1 MSIFWAIYLT
11 VSVSILV
18 FLTGILVTTGGFDDA
33 RDILLIAVF
42 VVFVSLS
49 WMVIIPVSAY
59 VLVNC
64 QEWLKELTNG
74 DPSDKE
80 EPVTSEEES

>member
-1 MSIFWAIYLT
+1 MSIFWAIYLA

-18 FLTGILVTTGGFDDA
+18 FLTTLAVSTDGFDDA
-33 RDILLIAVF
+33 RDILLVAVF

-49 WMVIIPVSAY
+49 WMVVIPMSAY

-64 QEWLKELTNG
+64 QEWLKELANG

>member
-1 MSIFWAIYLT
+1 MSIFWAIYLA

-18 FLTGILVTTGGFDDA
+18 FLTGLAVSSGGYDDA
-33 RDILLIAVF
+33 RDILLVAVF

-64 QEWLKELTNG
+64 QEWFKELING

>member
-1 MSIFWAIYLT
+1 MSIFWAIYLA

-18 FLTGILVTTGGFDDA
+18 FLTVITVSSDGYDDA
-33 RDILLIAVF
+33 RDILLVAVSI
-42 VVFVSLS
+42 VFISLS
-49 WMVIIPVSAY
+49 WMVIIPMSAY

-64 QEWLKELTNG
+64 QEWLKELING